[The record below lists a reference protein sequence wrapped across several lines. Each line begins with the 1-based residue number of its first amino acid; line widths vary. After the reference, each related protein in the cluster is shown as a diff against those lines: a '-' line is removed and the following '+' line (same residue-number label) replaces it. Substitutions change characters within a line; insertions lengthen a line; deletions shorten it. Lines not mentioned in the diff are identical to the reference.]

1 LFRRVVG
8 LPPAG
13 RAGREITFHR
23 RTSMRIGIR
32 IRIRIRT
39 RICIR

>member
-8 LPPAG
+8 LPSAG

-23 RTSMRIGIR
+23 RTRMRIG
-32 IRIRIRT
+32 IRIRT